1 MVPRSVGAEQV
12 ADDAIR
18 FGGVQQT
25 RNQQQHR
32 VIFLVLVLVCSHTI
46 VRFDILTTVYTV
58 HTVNINHHRLFS
70 ISKVPDCSSTKN
82 QLIFSL
88 KVADWLRK

>member
-46 VRFDILTTVYTV
+46 VRFAILTTVNTV
-58 HTVNINHHRLFS
+58 HTMNFNQHRLFAY
-70 ISKVPDCSSTKN
+70 
-82 QLIFSL
+82 F
-88 KVADWLRK
+88 

>member
-18 FGGVQQT
+18 LGEF
-25 RNQQQHR
+25 NNAKQQQHR

-46 VRFDILTTVYTV
+46 FRFEILTTVYTV
-58 HTVNINHHRLFS
+58 HTMNFNQHRLFAY
-70 ISKVPDCSSTKN
+70 
-82 QLIFSL
+82 F
-88 KVADWLRK
+88 